1 MRSLTL
7 TLTEQCNL
15 ACSYCYARHSRRRM
29 TEEVVDAAID
39 FWLASAGEQPRLT
52 LSFYGGEP
60 WLEPELMRRALARA
74 RSRVG
79 AQQSVQCMAPTNG
92 LLVDRAALDG
102 GLELAV
108 SIDAA
113 RSSSERRYADGSDST
128 PALLAT
134 LPALLPH
141 APLARMTVTPSN
153 VEQLCQNV
161 QAVARLGFR
170 RIVFQPAW
178 ELGWDSSAIQHWSR
192 EHARLATWMRGA
204 RQAGARL
211 PELPNLTGI
220 LGRLRRGAPR
230 RACGAGVGLSA
241 VATDGALF
249 PCYRFVFGTDYRLG
263 DVAAGITAVDA
274 RRELAAVRPDE
285 LCPEDGTCTTCAA
298 RDGCTHFCPALG
310 HQKCGDLRAVPA
322 VVCALSRAAV
332 LATRSAFC

>member
-1 MRSLTL
+1 
-7 TLTEQCNL
+7 
-15 ACSYCYARHSRRRM
+15 M

-39 FWLASAGEQPRLT
+39 FWLASAGEEPRLN

-60 WLEPELMRRALARA
+60 WLEAELMRRALTRA

-102 GLELAV
+102 GFELAV

-113 RSSSERRYADGSDST
+113 RNAFERRYADGRDPT
-128 PALLAT
+128 PA

-153 VEQLCQNV
+153 VAQLCQNV

-170 RIVFQPAW
+170 NIVFQPAW
-178 ELGWDSSAIQHWSR
+178 ELDWDSSAIRLWSR
-192 EHARLATWMRGA
+192 EHACLATWMRGA

-211 PELPNLTGI
+211 PELPNLTGV
-220 LGRLRRGAPR
+220 LARLRRGA
-230 RACGAGVGLSA
+230 GVSLSA

-249 PCYRFVFGTDYRLG
+249 PCYRFVFGADYRLG
-263 DVAAGITAVDA
+263 DVVAGITAHEA
-274 RRELAAVRPDE
+274 WRELAALRPDE
-285 LCPEDGTCTTCAA
+285 LSPEDGTCTSCAA
-298 RDGCTHFCPALG
+298 RGGCTHFCPALG
-310 HQKCGDLRAVPA
+310 HQRCGDLRAVPA

-332 LATRSAFC
+332 LATCSAFC